1 MVLFLTSA
9 DASAANGGGASMLV
23 MMVVLIA
30 VFYFFMIRPE
40 NKRKKEAQ
48 AMRDAIKVGDNITTI
63 GGIIGDVVSV
73 KDDSIV
79 IETSDDRVRME
90 LTKWAVSTTG
100 VQSSGEEKS
109 SKEEKKEDEVKK
121 TEEIPEAPAEE
132 TAPAAEAAAEA

>member
-23 MMVVLIA
+23 MMIVLIA

-73 KDDSIV
+73 KDNSIV

-90 LTKWAVSTTG
+90 LTKWSVSTNNSQQP
-100 VQSSGEEKS
+100 VDKKAEKKAKAEEAA
-109 SKEEKKEDEVKK
+109 KEEPAKIPEGSDNEVK
-121 TEEIPEAPAEE
+121 
-132 TAPAAEAAAEA
+132 